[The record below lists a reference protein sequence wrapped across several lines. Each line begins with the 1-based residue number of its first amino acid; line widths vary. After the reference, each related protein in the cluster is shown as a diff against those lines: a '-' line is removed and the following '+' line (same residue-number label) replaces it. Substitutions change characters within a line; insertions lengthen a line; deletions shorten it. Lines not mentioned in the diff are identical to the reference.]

1 MYKLGI
7 LEDIIKP
14 IILFFMAIL
23 FSSSAA
29 AEWTL
34 MGNNGE
40 QGVEIFVNKESITK
54 DKNLVTIWTLID
66 YESPRSVDGKNQ
78 LSTKSL
84 DEYDCQNEQYRTL
97 NLYWYSGNKGEG
109 KIVYSELVPGKMQ
122 SIIPNSVV
130 ERVWKIT
137 CGKNDRNT
145 RE

>member
-1 MYKLGI
+1 
-7 LEDIIKP
+7 
-14 IILFFMAIL
+14 MAIL

-40 QGVEIFVNKESITK
+40 QGVEIFINKESIAK

-66 YESPRSVDGKNQ
+66 YESPRSVGGKNQ

>member
-1 MYKLGI
+1 MKR
-7 LEDIIKP
+7 
-14 IILFFMAIL
+14 IILFLMVIL

-34 MGNNGE
+34 VANNGE
-40 QGVEIFVNKESITK
+40 QGVEIFVNKESIKK
-54 DKNLVTIWTLID
+54 DGNLVTIWTLID
-66 YESPRSVDGKNQ
+66 YESPQSVGGKNQ

-97 NLYWYSGNKGEG
+97 NLYWYSGHKEKG

-122 SIIPNSVV
+122 PIIPNSVV

-137 CGKNDRNT
+137 CGKK
-145 RE
+145 